1 MKFNSIEQETNI
13 NAMFKRLALHV
24 EEIKATP
31 SIDTAEATRQELNT
45 YLLRLYCNL
54 LNTADVIKETRIHIN
69 K

>member
-1 MKFNSIEQETNI
+1 MKFNSTEQETNI

-31 SIDTAEATRQELNT
+31 VVNTEDLTRQELNT

-54 LNTADVIKETRIHIN
+54 LNTADVIKETRTHIN
-69 K
+69 Q